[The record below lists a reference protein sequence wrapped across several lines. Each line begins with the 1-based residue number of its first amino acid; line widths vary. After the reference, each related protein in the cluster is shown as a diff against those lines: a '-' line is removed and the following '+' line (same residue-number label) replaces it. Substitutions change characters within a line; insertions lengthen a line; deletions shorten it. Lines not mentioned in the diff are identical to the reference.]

1 VLALHGDGTIEHV
14 DAGGVTVERWTT
26 ADPAWPTHAIR
37 FGLHPSPVTVAPSG
51 RDVPGSK
58 PPA

>member
-1 VLALHGDGTIEHV
+1 MLHGDGAIEHL
-14 DAGGVTVERWTT
+14 DAAGVTVQRWTAT
-26 ADPAWPTHAIR
+26 DPTWAAHAIR
-37 FGLHPSPVTVAPSG
+37 FGLHASRTTVAPSG